1 MLTLSEV
8 RLRRGPQVLIDGAS
22 CSIFRGE
29 KAGIVGRNGCGKSTL
44 LALIRGDLAPDAG
57 EYRAPPGLAI
67 ATVAQ
72 ELPDSGATLVEHIRG
87 GDLELAQLEDRMEGG
102 PPADCLE
109 QFTRPSS
116 ASGLAPPPGAE
127 RRSFNAA
134 PGGVSATPRAA
145 GRGGLEG
152 AEPSMGGVTAGA
164 VQWLAGDAADG
175 ARLAMLHA
183 EYDRLGGYASRSRAA
198 QLAAGLGFASEDL
211 ERPVRQF
218 SGGLQMRANLARALM
233 RRSDVLLLDE
243 PTNHLDLDAVLWLE
257 RWLQSYPGTL
267 LLVSHDRE
275 FLDGVVSRILHI
287 EAGRLCSY
295 AGNYSAFETQRAA
308 EAERTQAM
316 LASQQRERAR
326 VESFVTRFRAQA
338 SKARQVQSRMKW
350 LARLPE
356 IAPLHLEEGFEWE
369 FAPPEKLPRPLL
381 TLEHIA
387 AGYGERRVLR
397 DVSLTVSPGDRI
409 GILGR
414 NGAGKSTLMR
424 VLAGQLQPL
433 AGGVQTAPDVATG
446 FFAQLE
452 LEHLDADGTALR
464 ELERRGGAGQAR
476 WGELERRNHLGRF
489 GFRGDR
495 VFEPTRQFSGG
506 ERARLALAILVA
518 RKPNLLLLDEP
529 TNHLD
534 LDMRHA
540 LLVALQDF
548 AGAVVI
554 VSHDR
559 ALLRGACDSFL
570 LVAHGAVA
578 AFEGDL
584 EDYAAWLARSAGDPQ
599 AEAAAGEPD
608 GLATP
613 SRREQRRLEAEARNR
628 LTPLR
633 TEQRKLESLLE
644 RLTGERRDVE
654 ARLADPAT
662 YAAAT
667 AEEQR
672 YLSARHGELSREIST
687 LEDRWLEVA
696 SILEAAGQ

>member
-1 MLTLSEV
+1 MLMLSEV
-8 RLRRGPQVLIDGAS
+8 RLRRGPQVLIEGAT

-44 LALIRGDLAPDAG
+44 LTLIRGELSPDAG
-57 EYRAPPGLAI
+57 EYCAPPSLVI
-67 ATVAQ
+67 AAVAQ
-72 ELPDSGATLVEHIRG
+72 ELPETDATLVEYVRG
-87 GDLELAQLEDRMEGG
+87 GDLELTALEAQLQE
-102 PPADCLE
+102 AD
-109 QFTRPSS
+109 
-116 ASGLAPPPGAE
+116 
-127 RRSFNAA
+127 AA
-134 PGGVSATPRAA
+134 HDKDAAA
-145 GRGGLEG
+145 GTRI
-152 AEPSMGGVTAGA
+152 
-164 VQWLAGDAADG
+164 AA
-175 ARLAMLHA
+175 LHA
-183 EYDRLGGYASRSRAA
+183 EYDRLDGYAARSRAA
-198 QLAAGLGFASEDL
+198 QLAAGLGFAGDDL

-257 RWLQSYPGTL
+257 SWLQSYPGTL

-275 FLDGVVSRILHI
+275 FLDGVVGRILHI
-287 EAGRLCSY
+287 EGGQLRSY
-295 AGNYSAFETQRAA
+295 TGNYSAFETQRAA

-316 LASQQRERAR
+316 LAGQQRERAR

-338 SKARQVQSRMKW
+338 SKARQVQSRLKW
-350 LARLPE
+350 LARLPA
-356 IAPLHLEEGFEWE
+356 IASTHLEEGFEWE
-369 FAPPEKLPRPLL
+369 FAAPAKLPRPLL
-381 TLEHIA
+381 TLEHVA
-387 AGYGERRVLR
+387 AGYGDRRVLR
-397 DVSLTVSPGDRI
+397 DVSLSVSPGDRI
-409 GILGR
+409 GVLGR

-433 AGGVQTAPDVATG
+433 AGGMETAPDTATG

-452 LEHLDADGTALR
+452 LEHLDADGTALA
-464 ELERRGGAGQAR
+464 ELERRGGPEQVR
-476 WGELERRNHLGRF
+476 CSELERRNHLGRF

-540 LLVALQDF
+540 LLVALQDY

-570 LVAHGAVA
+570 LVADGAVTP
-578 AFEGDL
+578 FDGDL
-584 EDYAAWLARSAGDPQ
+584 EDYAAWLASGQVSDGPDIA
-599 AEAAAGEPD
+599 AER
-608 GLATP
+608 TP

-633 TEQRKLESLLE
+633 AEQRKLESQLE
-644 RLTGERRDVE
+644 RLAAERRDVE
-654 ARLADPAT
+654 SRLTDPAT
-662 YAAAT
+662 YAASPAD
-667 AEEQR
+667 EQR
-672 YLSARHGELSREIST
+672 RLSARHGELTREIAT
-687 LEDRWLEVA
+687 VEERWLEVA
-696 SILEAAGQ
+696 STLEAAGQ

>member
-1 MLTLSEV
+1 MLTLAGV
-8 RLRRGPQVLIDGAS
+8 RLRRGPQVLIDEAS
-22 CSIFRGE
+22 CGIFRGE
-29 KAGIVGRNGCGKSTL
+29 KTGIVGRNGCGKSTL
-44 LALIRGDLAPDAG
+44 LALIRGELAPDAG

-67 ATVAQ
+67 AAVAQ
-72 ELPDSGATLVEHIRG
+72 ELPETDATLVDYIRG
-87 GDLELAQLEDRMEGG
+87 GDLELAAVEVQMAAAARGG
-102 PPADCLE
+102 GA
-109 QFTRPSS
+109 SS
-116 ASGLAPPPGAE
+116 A
-127 RRSFNAA
+127 N
-134 PGGVSATPRAA
+134 RAA
-145 GRGGLEG
+145 GH
-152 AEPSMGGVTAGA
+152 
-164 VQWLAGDAADG
+164 AADPG
-175 ARLAMLHA
+175 AAEGTRLAMLHA
-183 EYDRLGGYASRSRAA
+183 EYDQLGGYAARSRAA
-198 QLAAGLGFASEDL
+198 QLAAGLGFPPDDL
-211 ERPVRQF
+211 ERPVRHF

-257 RWLQSYPGTL
+257 SWLKTYAGTL

-275 FLDGVVSRILHI
+275 FLDGVVGRILHI
-287 EAGRLCSY
+287 EGGRLRSY

-316 LASQQRERAR
+316 LAGQARERAR

-338 SKARQVQSRMKW
+338 SKARQVQSRLKW
-350 LARLPE
+350 LARLPD
-356 IAPLHLEEGFEWE
+356 IASLQVEEGFEWE
-369 FAPPEKLPRPLL
+369 FAAPAKLPYPLL
-381 TLEHIA
+381 TLEHMA
-387 AGYGERRVLR
+387 AGYGERRVLE
-397 DVSLTVSPGDRI
+397 DVSLSVNPGDRI
-409 GILGR
+409 GVLGR

-424 VLAGQLQPL
+424 VLGGHLQPL
-433 AGGVQTAPDVATG
+433 AGSVEAAPDVATG

-452 LEHLDADGTALR
+452 LEHLDADGTALG

-476 WGELERRNHLGRF
+476 WTELERRNHLGRF

-559 ALLRGACDSFL
+559 ALLRGACDRFL
-570 LVAHGAVA
+570 LVAGGAVTP
-578 AFEGDL
+578 FDGDL
-584 EDYAAWLARSAGDPQ
+584 EDYAAWLARGAG
-599 AEAAAGEPD
+599 AAGGTAAQAD
-608 GLATP
+608 GGTAQGDDAGMP
-613 SRREQRRLEAEARNR
+613 PPASRREQRRLAAEARNR

-633 TEQRKLESLLE
+633 AEQRKLEQLLE
-644 RLTGERRDVE
+644 TLTAERKDIE

-662 YAAAT
+662 YAAADGG
-667 AEEQR
+667 EQR
-672 YLSARHGELSREIST
+672 RLSARHRDLTLEISMTEERWFEVAAT
-687 LEDRWLEVA
+687 LESE
-696 SILEAAGQ
+696 SMP

>member
-8 RLRRGPQVLIDGAS
+8 RLRRGPQVLIDNAT
-22 CSIFRGE
+22 CSVFRGE

-44 LALIRGDLAPDAG
+44 LALIRGELAPDAG

-72 ELPDSGATLVEHIRG
+72 ELPETDATLVDYIRG
-87 GDLELAQLEDRMEGG
+87 GDLELVALE
-102 PPADCLE
+102 
-109 QFTRPSS
+109 
-116 ASGLAPPPGAE
+116 AE
-127 RRSFNAA
+127 IAK
-134 PGGVSATPRAA
+134 
-145 GRGGLEG
+145 
-152 AEPSMGGVTAGA
+152 AET
-164 VQWLAGDAADG
+164 DADG
-175 ARLAMLHA
+175 THLGALHA
-183 EYDRLGGYASRSRAA
+183 EYERLGGYSARSRAA
-198 QLAAGLGFASEDL
+198 QLAAGLGFAPEDI
-211 ERPVRQF
+211 ERPVGQF

-257 RWLQSYPGTL
+257 TWLNNYPGTL

-275 FLDGVVSRILHI
+275 FLDGVVGRIMHI
-287 EAGRLCSY
+287 EGAHLRAY
-295 AGNYSAFETQRAA
+295 TGNYSAFEIQRAA
-308 EAERTQAM
+308 EAERTQAA
-316 LASQQRERAR
+316 LATQQRERAR

-338 SKARQVQSRMKW
+338 SKARQVQSRLKW
-350 LARLPE
+350 LDRLPD
-356 IAPLHLEEGFEWE
+356 IAPLHFEEGFEWE
-369 FAPPEKLPRPLL
+369 FATPAKLPRPLV
-381 TLEHIA
+381 TLEHVA
-387 AGYGERRVLR
+387 AGYGGHRVLG
-397 DVSLTVSPGDRI
+397 DVSLDVSPGDRI

-424 VLAGQLQPL
+424 VLAGHLQPL
-433 AGGVQTAPDVATG
+433 EGRIETAPDVATG

-452 LEHLDADGTALR
+452 LEHLDADGTALA
-464 ELERRGGAGQAR
+464 ELQRRGGPSQAR
-476 WGELERRNHLGRF
+476 WSELDRRNHLGRF

-559 ALLRGACDSFL
+559 ALLRGACDRFL
-570 LVAHGAVA
+570 LVANGEVRP
-578 AFEGDL
+578 FDGDL
-584 EDYAAWLARSAGDPQ
+584 EDYAAWLARGEAVPLAVRGGGPPGPRIRARAFAGIEDTLSVLDK
-599 AEAAAGEPD
+599 G
-608 GLATP
+608 TP
-613 SRREQRRLEAEARNR
+613 LTRREQRRLEAEARNR

-633 TEQRKLESLLE
+633 AEQRELESQLE
-644 RLTGERRDVE
+644 RLTAERREVE

-662 YAAAT
+662 YAAAPV
-667 AEEQR
+667 EEQR
-672 YLSARHGELSREIST
+672 RLSLRHGELSREIST
-687 LEDRWLEVA
+687 LEERWFEVA
-696 SILEAAGQ
+696 STLETAG

>member
-1 MLTLSEV
+1 MLTLADV
-8 RLRRGPQVLIDGAS
+8 RLRRGPQVLIDGAT
-22 CSIFRGE
+22 CSVFRSE
-29 KAGIVGRNGCGKSTL
+29 KVGIIGRNGSGKSTL
-44 LALIRGDLAPDAG
+44 LALIRGELAPDAG

-67 ATVAQ
+67 AAVAQ
-72 ELPDSGATLVEHIRG
+72 ELPETGATLVDYVRG
-87 GDLELAQLEDRMEGG
+87 GDFELAALETQIQL
-102 PPADCLE
+102 ADAN
-109 QFTRPSS
+109 T
-116 ASGLAPPPGAE
+116 ASDHG
-127 RRSFNAA
+127 
-134 PGGVSATPRAA
+134 T
-145 GRGGLEG
+145 
-152 AEPSMGGVTAGA
+152 
-164 VQWLAGDAADG
+164 
-175 ARLAMLHA
+175 RLALLHA
-183 EYDRLGGYASRSRAA
+183 EYDRLGGYAAKSRAA
-198 QLAAGLGFASEDL
+198 QLAAGLGFDPGDL

-257 RWLQSYPGTL
+257 SWLQDYPGTL

-275 FLDGVVSRILHI
+275 FLDGVVGRILHI
-287 EAGRLCSY
+287 EASRLRSY
-295 AGNYSAFETQRAA
+295 AGNYSAFEVQRAA

-338 SKARQVQSRMKW
+338 SKARQVQSRLKW
-350 LARLPE
+350 LDRLPD

-369 FAPPEKLPRPLL
+369 FAAPAKLPRPLL
-381 TLEHIA
+381 TLERAA
-387 AGYGERRVLR
+387 AGYGDRQVLGG
-397 DVSLTVSPGDRI
+397 VSLDVSPGDRI
-409 GILGR
+409 GVLGR

-424 VLAGQLQPL
+424 VLAGQLAPL
-433 AGGVQTAPDVATG
+433 AGGMETAPDVATG

-452 LEHLDADGTALR
+452 LEHLDADGTALG
-464 ELERRGGAGQAR
+464 ELERRGGESQAR
-476 WGELERRNHLGRF
+476 WNELERRNHLGRF

-559 ALLRGACDSFL
+559 ALLRGACDRFL
-570 LVAHGAVA
+570 LVANGAVTP
-578 AFEGDL
+578 FDGDL
-584 EDYAAWLARSAGDPQ
+584 EDYAAWLVRGAGTVQTGDADAP
-599 AEAAAGEPD
+599 AA
-608 GLATP
+608 P
-613 SRREQRRLEAEARNR
+613 SRREQRRIEAEARNR

-633 TEQRKLESLLE
+633 AEQRKLEARLE
-644 RLTGERRDVE
+644 ILTAERKDIE

-662 YAAAT
+662 YAATT
-667 AEEQR
+667 ADEQR
-672 YLSARHGELSREIST
+672 RLSASHGDLSREISA
-687 LEDRWLEVA
+687 LEERWLEVA
-696 SILEAAGQ
+696 STLETAG

>member
-1 MLTLSEV
+1 MLTLADV
-8 RLRRGPQVLIDGAS
+8 RLRRGPQILIDAAT

-29 KAGIVGRNGCGKSTL
+29 KVGIIGRNGSGKSTL
-44 LALIRGDLAPDAG
+44 LALIRGELAPEAG
-57 EYRAPPGLAI
+57 EYRAPPGLVI
-67 ATVAQ
+67 AAVAQ
-72 ELPDSGATLVEHIRG
+72 ELPATDATLVDYIRS
-87 GDLELAQLEDRMEGG
+87 GDLELAALEMQIEK
-102 PPADCLE
+102 AD
-109 QFTRPSS
+109 T
-116 ASGLAPPPGAE
+116 
-127 RRSFNAA
+127 
-134 PGGVSATPRAA
+134 
-145 GRGGLEG
+145 
-152 AEPSMGGVTAGA
+152 
-164 VQWLAGDAADG
+164 ADG
-175 ARLAMLHA
+175 ARLALLHA
-183 EYDRLGGYASRSRAA
+183 EYDALGAYAARSRAA
-198 QLAAGLGFASEDL
+198 QLAAGLGFAPDDL
-211 ERPVRQF
+211 QRPVRRF

-257 RWLQSYPGTL
+257 SWLKTYAGTL

-275 FLDGVVSRILHI
+275 FLDGVVGRILHI
-287 EAGRLCSY
+287 EAARLRSY
-295 AGNYSAFETQRAA
+295 TGNYSAFETQRAA
-308 EAERTQAM
+308 EAGRTQAM
-316 LASQQRERAR
+316 LAAQQRERAR

-356 IAPLHLEEGFEWE
+356 IAPLHHEEGFAWE
-369 FAPPEKLPRPLL
+369 FATPAKLPRPLL
-381 TLEHIA
+381 TLERIA
-387 AGYGERRVLR
+387 AGYADRPVLS
-397 DVSLTVSPGDRI
+397 DVSLSVSPGDRL

-433 AGGVQTAPDVATG
+433 AGSLTAAPDVATG

-452 LEHLDADGTALR
+452 LEHLDADGSALA
-464 ELERRGGAGQAR
+464 ELERRGGAAQAG
-476 WGELERRNHLGRF
+476 WSELDRRNHLGRF

-570 LVAHGAVA
+570 LVANGVVSP
-578 AFEGDL
+578 FDGDL
-584 EDYAAWLARSAGDPQ
+584 EDYAAWLARGADAAVQASRADDTSASTQ
-599 AEAAAGEPD
+599 
-608 GLATP
+608 P
-613 SRREQRRLEAEARNR
+613 SRREQRRLQAEARNR

-633 TEQRKLESLLE
+633 SQQRELETQLE
-644 RLTGERRDVE
+644 RLSAERRDVE
-654 ARLADPAT
+654 SRLADPAT
-662 YAAAT
+662 YAAAG

-672 YLSARHGELSREIST
+672 RLSARHGELSREIAA
-687 LEDRWLEVA
+687 LEERWLEV
-696 SILEAAGQ
+696 SSTLESAG